1 MRSLP
6 GNTCSL
12 AAATSKLA
20 NRVKNM
26 GTCRSSF
33 YARSSLRGLD
43 TGVSHGAFESS
54 LASTAVEMQGAADT
68 SAAVRHAATSV
79 KSIAG
84 TAEEAIGAARC
95 ARWKGWG
102 LVESVDRDR
111 GAPCSQH
118 SPRGRGVVVE
128 ARTAM
133 HR

>member
-1 MRSLP
+1 MQSGLSRAESFKR
-6 GNTCSL
+6 CSL

-33 YARSSLRGLD
+33 YARSLRGLD
-43 TGVSHGAFESS
+43 AGVSHGAFESS

-84 TAEEAIGAARC
+84 TAGEAIGAARC
-95 ARWKGWG
+95 APRWG
-102 LVESVDRDR
+102 
-111 GAPCSQH
+111 
-118 SPRGRGVVVE
+118 
-128 ARTAM
+128 
-133 HR
+133 